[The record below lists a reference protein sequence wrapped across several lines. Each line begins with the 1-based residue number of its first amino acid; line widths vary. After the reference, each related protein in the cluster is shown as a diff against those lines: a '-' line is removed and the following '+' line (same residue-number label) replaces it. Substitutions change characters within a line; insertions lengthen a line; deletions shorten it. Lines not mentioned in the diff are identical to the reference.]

1 MILTQTAPST
11 KTHVQYD
18 RSAKSWMAVN
28 GTVTPTGNGP
38 DGKRAALL
46 LALEHDHPQLFARVT
61 QIAASHNDAPGL
73 VDRLIRAAGLI
84 AKGHVRGDRV
94 ISQTTG
100 EAYQVTF
107 GGIPK
112 QWSCDCQDFAYGGVD
127 TEYGQKMCKH
137 CLAALLDYLTS

>member
-1 MILTQTAPST
+1 MILAQTTPST
-11 KTHVQYD
+11 KTHIRYD
-18 RSAKSWMAVN
+18 RSRREWQAIN
-28 GTVTPTGNGP
+28 GTTVNFPAGS
-38 DGKRAALL
+38 DGRRAAMLH
-46 LALEHDHPQLFARVT
+46 ALEHDHPQLFARVT
-61 QIAASHNDAPGL
+61 QISASHNDAPGL

-112 QWSCDCQDFAYGGVD
+112 QWSCDCQDFAYGGTD
-127 TEYGQKMCKH
+127 TEYGQMCKH